1 MLPSPLSRH
10 FDKRYLAPVLVTMVL
25 VVGQLSFG
33 FLESWWRTAFAILTA
48 IAIEM
53 LLGRMIVGKWPHLA
67 SAYISGISIGML
79 LRSPEFWPYALCS
92 AIAITSK
99 YVLRVGDRHIWNPS
113 NFAIVAMLVLAPDY
127 VAGLSVQWGNYLLPM
142 IVVWC
147 FGSVIIYSLGRLHI
161 TATYAASFLGFA
173 LVWSLVTGHPFLS
186 EAAPITGPMY
196 QLYIFFMITDPK
208 TTVHGKRAQC
218 IVTVCVAAME
228 AALRLMQFVHAP
240 YYALFIVGPIANLIE
255 IAYTVPRRA
264 RPSRLR
270 TRRHTDREGVLHGR
284 KGRHRQPEVDL
295 EEPGAPSP
303 TRRRSRAT
311 SQDRGQSGQAVQKL
325 ANQKS
330 IEANQKA
337 ILANQK
343 LILAK

>member
-79 LRSPEFWPYALCS
+79 LRSPEFWPYPLCA
-92 AIAITSK
+92 AISIVSK
-99 YVLRVGDRHIWNPS
+99 YVLRVDGRHLWNPS
-113 NFAIVAMLVLAPDY
+113 NFGIVAMLVLASDS
-127 VAGLSVQWGNYLLPM
+127 VAGLSVQWGNNLLPM
-142 IVVWC
+142 VVVWI
-147 FGSVIIYSLGRLHI
+147 FGAIIINALGRFHI
-161 TATYAASFLGFA
+161 TLTYVASFLFFA
-173 LVWSLVTGHPFLS
+173 GIRHLVTGHPFLA
-186 EAAPITGPMY
+186 EAAPLTGPMY

-218 IVTVCVAAME
+218 LVTVCIAAME

-255 IAYTVPRRA
+255 IAYTRAASRQAVPA
-264 RPSRLR
+264 VAP
-270 TRRHTDREGVLHGR
+270 
-284 KGRHRQPEVDL
+284 
-295 EEPGAPSP
+295 APSH
-303 TRRRSRAT
+303 
-311 SQDRGQSGQAVQKL
+311 
-325 ANQKS
+325 
-330 IEANQKA
+330 
-337 ILANQK
+337 
-343 LILAK
+343 